1 MHSKCKCTGEPVN
14 AGWRS
19 IARTPCRPDAK
30 VVGQKGVADFLQTGL
45 AVAMFVL
52 FKMLKNGTH
61 GTTSRKTLYSSG
73 GCCQRYFHHHV
84 IALAGACGH
93 DHKHDLH
100 AQELSVMNVS
110 CSV

>member
-1 MHSKCKCTGEPVN
+1 MICPPPRTGGLASLPM
-14 AGWRS
+14 RLL
-19 IARTPCRPDAK
+19 
-30 VVGQKGVADFLQTGL
+30 GQGHLPTGL

-73 GCCQRYFHHHV
+73 GGCQRYFHHHV
-84 IALAGACGH
+84 TALAGACGH
-93 DHKHDLH
+93 DRKHDHH
-100 AQELSVMNVS
+100 ARELSVMNVS